1 MSARQKKSASE
12 LRLMVMQEVRH
23 RRDCN
28 GIMEIAIYR
37 PVQSSEHHPNWD
49 AAFTMNGY
57 TGAPEAA
64 FRLVGQL
71 QSQFECDWL

>member
-1 MSARQKKSASE
+1 
-12 LRLMVMQEVRH
+12 MVMQKVRQ
-23 RRDCN
+23 RRDCD

-64 FRLVGQL
+64 FRLIGQL
-71 QSQFECDWL
+71 Q

>member
-1 MSARQKKSASE
+1 MRARQKKSASE
-12 LRLMVMQEVRH
+12 LRTMVMQEVRQ
-23 RRDCN
+23 RGGCD

-37 PVQSSEHHPNWD
+37 PVQGSEHHPNWD

-57 TGAPEAA
+57 TVAPEAA
-64 FRLVGQL
+64 FRLIGHL